1 MVHRKATGIYL
12 HLNLLIMFV
21 RVFQAV
27 VISVAFI
34 GWILYQLM
42 NKKKRLAELTNDI
55 FAIVFFVSIWLGIFY
70 FLIS

>member
-1 MVHRKATGIYL
+1 
-12 HLNLLIMFV
+12 MFV